1 MTDQPYLEF
10 DPRSDTIHF
19 HCEATD
25 IEVKIKE
32 NENLWISSWSTSD
45 YDHHNTL
52 TKIRATQEGR

>member
-10 DPRSDTIHF
+10 DPLSDTIHF

-25 IEVKIKE
+25 IEVEIKE
-32 NENLWISSWSTSD
+32 NENLWTSWSISD
-45 YDHHNTL
+45 YDHQNTL